1 MGFERR
7 VLVTDAGQLLAPG
20 VERLR
25 AAGVEVDVLPEG
37 TPSSEAAAR
46 GAQAPVVVVGVMSL
60 REAEIATLAAGGT
73 TRLLVRAGIGYDVI
87 DVEAATRAGIWV
99 ANVPDYCV
107 DEVADHAMLLLLAAT
122 RRVSE
127 TSALW
132 REHQRFTVN
141 DRLPPVHR
149 PAGRR
154 LGIVGFGRIGSA
166 LARRATA
173 FGWRVVAHDPYVAD
187 ATLEAGGAAP
197 VGFEEL
203 LRTSDAITIH
213 TPLVPGR
220 PHLIGAAELAAVK
233 PGVVIVNTARGGL
246 LDLDALD
253 AAVGDGRVAA
263 VGLDVLEGEP
273 TPDLAHPLLAR
284 PNVLVTPH
292 VAWYSI
298 EARRE
303 LALRTAD
310 EALRLLDGERPR
322 NLVNP
327 EARAAAAT

>member
-1 MGFERR
+1 MVQRR

-25 AAGVEVDVLPEG
+25 AAGVEVEVLPDG
-37 TPSSEAAAR
+37 TAPAEAAAR
-46 GAQAPVVVVGVMSL
+46 GADTPVIIVGVMSI
-60 REAEIATLAAGGT
+60 REPEIATLRS
-73 TRLLVRAGIGYDVI
+73 TRLLIRAGIGYDVI
-87 DVEAATRAGIWV
+87 DVAAATARGIWV

-122 RRVSE
+122 RRLSE

-132 REHQRFTVN
+132 REHRRFTVN
-141 DRLPPVHR
+141 DLLPPVHR
-149 PAGRR
+149 PSGRR

-166 LARRATA
+166 VARRASA
-173 FGWRVVAHDPYVAD
+173 FGWEVVAHDPLLPAEEVRARG
-187 ATLEAGGAAP
+187 AQAVTLDG
-197 VGFEEL
+197 L
-203 LRTSDAITIH
+203 LRTSDAISLH
-213 TPLVPGR
+213 APLAGGMS
-220 PHLIGAAELAAVK
+220 HLIGTAELAAVK
-233 PGVVIVNTARGGL
+233 PGVVLVNTSRGGL

-253 AAVGDGRVAA
+253 AAVVDGRVAA

-273 TPDLAHPLLAR
+273 TPDLAHPLLSR

-327 EARAAAAT
+327 EAEVAAAR